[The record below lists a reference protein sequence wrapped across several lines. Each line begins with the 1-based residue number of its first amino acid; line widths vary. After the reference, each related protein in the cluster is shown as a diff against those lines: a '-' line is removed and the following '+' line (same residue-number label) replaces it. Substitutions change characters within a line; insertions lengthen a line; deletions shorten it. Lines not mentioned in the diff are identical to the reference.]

1 MKRICYGVF
10 LLIFLSASVGISC
23 NTSRKAKG
31 AVIGATVGGATG
43 AILSK
48 DNRAVGIILG
58 AAIGGV
64 AGGLIGSYMD
74 KQARDIA
81 DDLGKDAT
89 VTRVGEGI
97 VVSFDSGLFF
107 DFDSD
112 ALRSETKSNLQKLA
126 TSLKEYKKTEVNVL
140 GHTDSKGSSAYNKTL
155 STQRATSVEN
165 YLSTQGVPTTRV
177 HPMGYGESDPVAD
190 NDTESGRQLN
200 RRVEIVIIANDELK
214 RTAKDGSMQ

>member
-1 MKRICYGVF
+1 M
-10 LLIFLSASVGISC
+10 IFLSASLGISC
-23 NTSRKAKG
+23 NTSRKVKG
-31 AVIGATVGGATG
+31 AVIGATVGGAAG

-58 AAIGGV
+58 AAVGGV

-126 TSLKEYKKTEVNVL
+126 TSLKEYQKTEVNVL
-140 GHTDSKGSSAYNKTL
+140 GHTDSEGSSSYNKAL
-155 STQRATSVEN
+155 STRRATSVET
-165 YLSTQGVPTTRV
+165 YLASQGVPGARI
-177 HPMGYGESDPVAD
+177 HPLGYGESDPVAD

-200 RRVEIVIIANDELK
+200 RRVEIVIVANDKLK
-214 RTAKDGSMQ
+214 GSAEEGSLN